1 MLQEKHGIENL
12 RKALKVI
19 TTITKMGME
28 LNSFSFGKF
37 GAALLTSSPKILLD
51 LVALDHTKLEAEF
64 KDLSSAEIMELLQDL
79 VKVYHLENHVTP
91 EHQEMIKALFINGS
105 KAIAVLKQS
114 TFLHKA
120 LARLGS

>member
-1 MLQEKHGIENL
+1 MLAEKHGIENL

-19 TTITKMGME
+19 TAVTKLGMD
-28 LNSFSFGKF
+28 LNSFSFAKF
-37 GAALLTSSPKILLD
+37 GGALLTSSPKLLLD
-51 LVALDHTKLEAEF
+51 LVAIDHTKLEAEF
-64 KDLSSAEIMELLQDL
+64 KDLSPEEIMELLQDL

-91 EHQEMIKALFINGS
+91 EYQEMIKALFINGS